1 MQHPARLKVAEELI
15 IPYCNGLI
23 TADFEVEVEDAIEPI
38 FRFGDDFQQGI
49 EHVVFIKV
57 QEGTSQAGASRM
69 LEAFNNLLD
78 QLESSIL
85 VQVTAGAN
93 FSECSNGYTHAIV
106 ARLPSEEA
114 RDSFSKHAA
123 YVRDITRVG
132 DALDPGV
139 ISLKVGYSVHVAYLS
154 FHHSLQRPARDTVLE
169 VLHTFSGNG
178 LQFAVL

>member
-57 QEGTSQAGASRM
+57 QEGTSQAGA
-69 LEAFNNLLD
+69 
-78 QLESSIL
+78 
-85 VQVTAGAN
+85 N

-123 YVRDITRVG
+123 YVRVFIENVLPISVG
-132 DALDPGV
+132 ILSSDFMVDPV
-139 ISLKVGYSVHVAYLS
+139 TKSNPL
-154 FHHSLQRPARDTVLE
+154 
-169 VLHTFSGNG
+169 
-178 LQFAVL
+178 

>member
-106 ARLPSEEA
+106 ARLPSG
-114 RDSFSKHAA
+114 SFKLTSA
-123 YVRDITRVG
+123 DF
-132 DALDPGV
+132 V
-139 ISLKVGYSVHVAYLS
+139 IHSFAKYECSDTGCWTESFFFLS
-154 FHHSLQRPARDTVLE
+154 SFNL
-169 VLHTFSGNG
+169 
-178 LQFAVL
+178 